1 MTNIVL
7 RRYTPPTCTLSIWAN
22 RSPLS
27 RWVGQSVVKKLR
39 FELRFDDPR
48 KPEEQQVTLRGNAE
62 DLDVLYE
69 AVDGYV
75 QHFLEPSPNQLV
87 ASGNSK
93 AVGHATRSAEV
104 APLTVLTLPTPQE
117 ENATTVAT
125 QQIHLQSK
133 GLLSHS
139 LFLGKLANEESGS
152 VVDLSATQLFD
163 LATALDEYA
172 AEVVSLP
179 KLNQPSWKPESSGWM
194 RTAASM
200 LLAVGVTAAVIKLLD
215 KPQPVEQAKTL
226 TTAESQTTPL
236 DSSKIGKKRAISQ
249 VPPAPSTPIPTPS
262 VPPRLSPGTKLPP
275 PPPVK
280 PPSPP
285 VRTAPPP
292 PVKPPSLPVRTAPP
306 PPVKP
311 PSLPVRTPPPIAS
324 PPNSRPILTIVP
336 PPARKPDSP
345 QLSATSSAVSPVASS
360 AVSPA
365 ASGASNGEARLSE
378 ASQTNVPAADANTQ
392 PKPTPPSPI
401 AVVQTVSELPVIKP
415 APSPT
420 EVATQDSPRES
431 LSIPTETVVIPEAE
445 SSISSTSTASI
456 SSTSTSS
463 RSTTTNVAVQAIP
476 APQQNVSTLS
486 RGPSTSR
493 IIDQAVPGL
502 NLPNSPVIDQ
512 AVPGLNLPNSP
523 VSDSLNSS
531 KPTVANQISQNTL
544 FDKISQVAEARR
556 YFQERWQPPEGL
568 QKTLNYSLWL
578 NNNGT
583 IRRII
588 PLGQAA
594 KTYID
599 NAPIPLLG
607 ETFVSPLEGEGIP
620 KIRVLLHP
628 DGKVQTL
635 LEGMN

>member
-104 APLTVLTLPTPQE
+104 TPLTLLTLPTPQE

-163 LATALDEYA
+163 LASALDEYA

-179 KLNQPSWKPESSGWM
+179 KLNQPSWKPESSPWM

-226 TTAESQTTPL
+226 TTAQSQTTAL
-236 DSSKIGKKRAISQ
+236 DSSKIGKKRAISK

-280 PPSPP
+280 PPSLP
-285 VRTAPPP
+285 VRTPPPP
-292 PVKPPSLPVRTAPP
+292 PVKPPSLPLRTLPP
-306 PPVKP
+306 
-311 PSLPVRTPPPIAS
+311 TAS
-324 PPNSRPILTIVP
+324 RPNSRPILTIVP
-336 PPARKPDSP
+336 PTARKPDSP
-345 QLSATSSAVSPVASS
+345 KLSATSSVASAASPVASS
-360 AVSPA
+360 GVSPA
-365 ASGASNGEARLSE
+365 GSGASKAEKPVSE
-378 ASQTNVPAADANTQ
+378 ASKTNVPTADANTQ

-415 APSPT
+415 APSLT
-420 EVATQDSPRES
+420 EVATQDSPRDS

-463 RSTTTNVAVQAIP
+463 RSSTTNVAVQAIP

-493 IIDQAVPGL
+493 IIDQAVPRL
-502 NLPNSPVIDQ
+502 NVPSSPVIDQ
-512 AVPGLNLPNSP
+512 AVPGLNVPSSP

-607 ETFVSPLEGEGIP
+607 ETFVSPLEAEGIP

>member
-93 AVGHATRSAEV
+93 AVGHATRSPEV
-104 APLTVLTLPTPQE
+104 TPLTLLTLPTPQE

-125 QQIHLQSK
+125 QQIHVQSK

-179 KLNQPSWKPESSGWM
+179 KLNQPSWKPESSAWM

-200 LLAVGVTAAVIKLLD
+200 LLAVGVTAAVIKLLE

-226 TTAESQTTPL
+226 TTAQSQTKAL
-236 DSSKIGKKRAISQ
+236 ESSKIGKNRAISQ

-280 PPSPP
+280 PPSLP
-285 VRTAPPP
+285 VRTPPPP

-311 PSLPVRTPPPIAS
+311 PSPPVRTPPPIAS

-336 PPARKPDSP
+336 PPARIPDSP
-345 QLSATSSAVSPVASS
+345 KLSATSSATSPVASS
-360 AVSPA
+360 ASPA
-365 ASGASNGEARLSE
+365 APGASNGETPVSE
-378 ASQTNVPAADANTQ
+378 ASKTNVPAADANTQ
-392 PKPTPPSPI
+392 PKPTSPSPI

-415 APSPT
+415 APSRT
-420 EVATQDSPRES
+420 EVAIQDSPRES
-431 LSIPTETVVIPEAE
+431 LSISTETVVIPEAE
-445 SSISSTSTASI
+445 SSISSTST
-456 SSTSTSS
+456 SS
-463 RSTTTNVAVQAIP
+463 RSSTTNVAVQTIP
-476 APQQNVSTLS
+476 APQQNVSTFS

-502 NLPNSPVIDQ
+502 N
-512 AVPGLNLPNSP
+512 VPSSP

-531 KPTVANQISQNTL
+531 KPTVTNPISQNTL

-607 ETFVSPLEGEGIP
+607 ETFVSPLEGEGMP

>member
-1 MTNIVL
+1 
-7 RRYTPPTCTLSIWAN
+7 
-22 RSPLS
+22 
-27 RWVGQSVVKKLR
+27 SVVKKLR

-75 QHFLEPSPNQLV
+75 QHFLEPSPKQLV

-104 APLTVLTLPTPQE
+104 TPLNLLTLPTPQE
-117 ENATTVAT
+117 ENATAVPT

-152 VVDLSATQLFD
+152 VLDLSATQLFD
-163 LATALDEYA
+163 LASALDEYA

-179 KLNQPSWKPESSGWM
+179 KLNQPSWKPESSAWM

-226 TTAESQTTPL
+226 TTAQSQTKAL
-236 DSSKIGKKRAISQ
+236 DSSKIGKKRAISK

-280 PPSPP
+280 PPSLP
-285 VRTAPPP
+285 VRTPPPP
-292 PVKPPSLPVRTAPP
+292 PVKPPSPAPVRTAPA
-306 PPVKP
+306 
-311 PSLPVRTPPPIAS
+311 IAS
-324 PPNSRPILTIVP
+324 RPNSRPMLKIVP
-336 PPARKPDSP
+336 APARTPDSP
-345 QLSATSSAVSPVASS
+345 KLSATSSGVSPVASSVTSPVASS

-365 ASGASNGEARLSE
+365 AAPGASNGDAPVSE
-378 ASQTNVPAADANTQ
+378 ASKTNVPTADANTQ

-420 EVATQDSPRES
+420 DVATQDSSRES

-445 SSISSTSTASI
+445 SSISSTST
-456 SSTSTSS
+456 SS
-463 RSTTTNVAVQAIP
+463 RSSTTNVAVQAIP

-493 IIDQAVPGL
+493 IIDQAVPRL
-502 NLPNSPVIDQ
+502 NVPSSPVIDQ
-512 AVPGLNLPNSP
+512 AVPGLNVPSSA

>member
-48 KPEEQQVTLRGNAE
+48 KPEEEQVTLRGNAD

-104 APLTVLTLPTPQE
+104 TPLTVLTLPTPQE
-117 ENATTVAT
+117 EKATAVQTK
-125 QQIHLQSK
+125 QIHLQSK

-179 KLNQPSWKPESSGWM
+179 KLNQPSWTPESSGWM

-200 LLAVGVTAAVIKLLD
+200 VLAVGVTAAVIKLLD

-226 TTAESQTTPL
+226 TTAQSQTTAL
-236 DSSKIGKKRAISQ
+236 DSSKIGKKRVISQ

-285 VRTAPPP
+285 VRTAPPS
-292 PVKPPSLPVRTAPP
+292 PVKPPSP
-306 PPVKP
+306 
-311 PSLPVRTPPPIAS
+311 PVRTPPPIAS

-345 QLSATSSAVSPVASS
+345 QLSANSSAVSPVASS

-365 ASGASNGEARLSE
+365 APGATNGEARVSE
-378 ASQTNVPAADANTQ
+378 ASKTNVPAADANTQ
-392 PKPTPPSPI
+392 PKPNPPSPF
-401 AVVQTVSELPVIKP
+401 AVLQTVSELPVIKP

-420 EVATQDSPRES
+420 EVGIQDSSRES
-431 LSIPTETVVIPEAE
+431 LFFSTETVVIPEAE
-445 SSISSTSTASI
+445 SSISN
-456 SSTSTSS
+456 TSTS
-463 RSTTTNVAVQAIP
+463 NVAVQAIP
-476 APQQNVSTLS
+476 APQQNVSTLE
-486 RGPSTSR
+486 RGFSTSK

-512 AVPGLNLPNSP
+512 AVPRLNVASSP
-523 VSDSLNSS
+523 VSDPLNPSE
-531 KPTVANQISQNTL
+531 PTVANQISQNTL

-556 YFQERWQPPEGL
+556 YFQERWQPPQGL

-578 NNNGT
+578 NKNGT

-599 NAPIPLLG
+599 NAPIPLIG
-607 ETFVSPLEGEGIP
+607 ETFVSPLEEEGMP

>member
-1 MTNIVL
+1 
-7 RRYTPPTCTLSIWAN
+7 
-22 RSPLS
+22 
-27 RWVGQSVVKKLR
+27 
-39 FELRFDDPR
+39 
-48 KPEEQQVTLRGNAE
+48 
-62 DLDVLYE
+62 
-69 AVDGYV
+69 
-75 QHFLEPSPNQLV
+75 
-87 ASGNSK
+87 

-104 APLTVLTLPTPQE
+104 TPLTLLTLPTPQE
-117 ENATTVAT
+117 ENATAVPT
-125 QQIHLQSK
+125 QEIHLQSK

-139 LFLGKLANEESGS
+139 LFVGKLANEESGS

-226 TTAESQTTPL
+226 TTAQSQTTAL

-285 VRTAPPP
+285 VRTPPPP
-292 PVKPPSLPVRTAPP
+292 PVKPPSPAPVRTAPA
-306 PPVKP
+306 
-311 PSLPVRTPPPIAS
+311 IAS
-324 PPNSRPILTIVP
+324 RPNSRPMLKIVP
-336 PPARKPDSP
+336 APARTPDSP
-345 QLSATSSAVSPVASS
+345 KLSATSSGVSPVASSVTSPVASS

-365 ASGASNGEARLSE
+365 AAPGASNGDAPVSE
-378 ASQTNVPAADANTQ
+378 ASKTNVPTADANTQ

-420 EVATQDSPRES
+420 DVATQDSSRES

-445 SSISSTSTASI
+445 SSISSTSIT
-456 SSTSTSS
+456 STSTSS
-463 RSTTTNVAVQAIP
+463 RSYTTNVAVQAIP
-476 APQQNVSTLS
+476 APQQNVSSLQ
-486 RGPSTSR
+486 RGSSTSR

-502 NLPNSPVIDQ
+502 NVGSSPVIDQAVPGLNVGSSPVIDQ
-512 AVPGLNLPNSP
+512 AVPGLNLPSSP
-523 VSDSLNSS
+523 VSDSLKPSE
-531 KPTVANQISQNTL
+531 PTVANQISQNTL
-544 FDKISQVAEARR
+544 LDKISQVAEARR

-599 NAPIPLLG
+599 NAPIPLIG
-607 ETFVSPLEGEGIP
+607 ESFVSPLEGEGIP

>member
-27 RWVGQSVVKKLR
+27 RWVGKSLVKKLR

-48 KPEEQQVTLRGNAE
+48 KPEEQQVTLRGNTE

-104 APLTVLTLPTPQE
+104 TPLTVLTLPTPQE
-117 ENATTVAT
+117 ENATAVPT

-179 KLNQPSWKPESSGWM
+179 KLNQPSWTPESSGWM

-200 LLAVGVTAAVIKLLD
+200 VLAVGVTAAVIKLLD
-215 KPQPVEQAKTL
+215 KPQPVEQAQTL
-226 TTAESQTTPL
+226 TTAQSQKTAL
-236 DSSKIGKKRAISQ
+236 ESSKIGKKRAISQ

-292 PVKPPSLPVRTAPP
+292 PVKPPSPPVRTAPP
-306 PPVKP
+306 
-311 PSLPVRTPPPIAS
+311 IAS
-324 PPNSRPILTIVP
+324 RPNSRPILTIVP

-345 QLSATSSAVSPVASS
+345 QLSATSSTSSSVTSPVASS
-360 AVSPA
+360 VTSPIASSAVSAAP
-365 ASGASNGEARLSE
+365 ASGASNGEARVSE
-378 ASQTNVPAADANTQ
+378 ASKTNLPAADANTQ
-392 PKPTPPSPI
+392 PKPTPPSSI
-401 AVVQTVSELPVIKP
+401 AVVQTVSKLPVIKP

-420 EVATQDSPRES
+420 EVGIQDSSRES
-431 LSIPTETVVIPEAE
+431 LSISTETVVIPEAE
-445 SSISSTSTASI
+445 SSISPISTTSI
-456 SSTSTSS
+456 TSTSTSS

-476 APQQNVSTLS
+476 APQQNVSTLD
-486 RGPSTSR
+486 RGSSTSR

-502 NLPNSPVIDQ
+502 NVPSSPVIDQ
-512 AVPGLNLPNSP
+512 AVPGLNVPSSP

-531 KPTVANQISQNTL
+531 KPTIANPISQNTL

-599 NAPIPLLG
+599 NAPIPLIG

>member
-7 RRYTPPTCTLSIWAN
+7 RRYTPPTCSLSISAN

-48 KPEEQQVTLRGNAE
+48 KPEEQQVTLQGNAE

-75 QHFLEPSPNQLV
+75 QHFLEPSGNQLV
-87 ASGNSK
+87 APGDS
-93 AVGHATRSAEV
+93 SAEV
-104 APLTVLTLPTPQE
+104 TPLSVLTLPTPKA
-117 ENATTVAT
+117 ENATAVPT
-125 QQIHLQSK
+125 QPIHLQSK

-200 LLAVGVTAAVIKLLD
+200 VLAVGVTAAVIKLLE

-226 TTAESQTTPL
+226 TTAQSQTTAL
-236 DSSKIGKKRAISQ
+236 DSSKMGKRVISQ

-285 VRTAPPP
+285 VRTPPPP
-292 PVKPPSLPVRTAPP
+292 PVKPPSPP
-306 PPVKP
+306 
-311 PSLPVRTPPPIAS
+311 LRTPPPIAS
-324 PPNSRPILTIVP
+324 RPNSRPLLKIVP
-336 PPARKPDSP
+336 PPARTPDSP
-345 QLSATSSAVSPVASS
+345 KLSAASSVASSAVSPVASSVTSPVASS

-365 ASGASNGEARLSE
+365 APGASNGEAPVSE
-378 ASQTNVPAADANTQ
+378 ASKTNVPTADANTQ

-420 EVATQDSPRES
+420 DVATQDSSRES

-445 SSISSTSTASI
+445 SSISSTSTSTTSI
-456 SSTSTSS
+456 SSTS
-463 RSTTTNVAVQAIP
+463 NVAVQAIP
-476 APQQNVSTLS
+476 APQQNVSTLK

-502 NLPNSPVIDQ
+502 NVGSSPVIDQ
-512 AVPGLNLPNSP
+512 AVPGLNVPNSS
-523 VSDSLNSS
+523 VSDPLNSS
-531 KPTVANQISQNTL
+531 EPTVANQISQNTL

-599 NAPIPLLG
+599 NAPIPLIG
-607 ETFVSPLEGEGIP
+607 ETFVSPLEGEGMP

>member
-7 RRYTPPTCTLSIWAN
+7 RRYTPPTCTLSIRAN

-104 APLTVLTLPTPQE
+104 TPLTLLTLPTPQE
-117 ENATTVAT
+117 DNGTAVPT

-139 LFLGKLANEESGS
+139 LFLGKLANQESGS

-179 KLNQPSWKPESSGWM
+179 KLNQSSWKPESSAWM

-200 LLAVGVTAAVIKLLD
+200 VLAVGVTAAVIKLLE
-215 KPQPVEQAKTL
+215 KPQSVEQAKTL
-226 TTAESQTTPL
+226 TTAESQTTAL
-236 DSSKIGKKRAISQ
+236 DSTKTGKKRAISQ

-280 PPSPP
+280 PPSLP
-285 VRTAPPP
+285 VRTPPPP
-292 PVKPPSLPVRTAPP
+292 PVKPPSPP
-306 PPVKP
+306 
-311 PSLPVRTPPPIAS
+311 PVRTPPAIAS
-324 PPNSRPILTIVP
+324 PPNSRPLLKIVP
-336 PPARKPDSP
+336 APARKPDSP
-345 QLSATSSAVSPVASS
+345 KLSATSPVASS
-360 AVSPA
+360 VSSPVA
-365 ASGASNGEARLSE
+365 SSVSSPIVSAAPASGASKGDKPVSE
-378 ASQTNVPAADANTQ
+378 ASKTNLPAADADTQ

-420 EVATQDSPRES
+420 ELETQDSSRDS
-431 LSIPTETVVIPEAE
+431 LSISTETVVIPEAE
-445 SSISSTSTASI
+445 SSISPISTTSI
-456 SSTSTSS
+456 TSTSTSS
-463 RSTTTNVAVQAIP
+463 SSSTTNVAVQAIP
-476 APQQNVSTLS
+476 APQQNVSSLQIGS
-486 RGPSTSR
+486 STSK

-502 NLPNSPVIDQ
+502 NLPSSPVIDQ
-512 AVPGLNLPNSP
+512 AVPGLNLPSSP
-523 VSDSLNSS
+523 VSDSLKPSE
-531 KPTVANQISQNTL
+531 PTVANQISQNTL

-599 NAPIPLLG
+599 NAPIPLIG
-607 ETFVSPLEGEGIP
+607 ESFVSPLEGEGMP

>member
-104 APLTVLTLPTPQE
+104 TPLTVLTLPTPQA
-117 ENATTVAT
+117 ENATAVPT
-125 QQIHLQSK
+125 QPIHLQSK

-200 LLAVGVTAAVIKLLD
+200 VLAVGVTAAVIKLLE
-215 KPQPVEQAKTL
+215 KPQPVEQGKTL
-226 TTAESQTTPL
+226 TTEVPTTAL
-236 DSSKIGKKRAISQ
+236 ESSKIGKKRAISQ

-262 VPPRLSPGTKLPP
+262 VPPRLSRGTKLPP

-285 VRTAPPP
+285 VRTPPPP
-292 PVKPPSLPVRTAPP
+292 PVKPPSPPPVRTAPA
-306 PPVKP
+306 
-311 PSLPVRTPPPIAS
+311 IAS
-324 PPNSRPILTIVP
+324 RPNSRPILTIVP
-336 PPARKPDSP
+336 PPARTPDSP
-345 QLSATSSAVSPVASS
+345 KLSATSSATSA

-365 ASGASNGEARLSE
+365 TAPGTSNGEAPVSE
-378 ASQTNVPAADANTQ
+378 ASKTNVPTESADTQ

-401 AVVQTVSELPVIKP
+401 AVVQIVSELPVIKP

-420 EVATQDSPRES
+420 DVATQDSSRDS
-431 LSIPTETVVIPEAE
+431 LSIPTETVVIPDVE

-502 NLPNSPVIDQ
+502 N
-512 AVPGLNLPNSP
+512 VPSSP

-531 KPTVANQISQNTL
+531 KPTVANPISQNTL

>member
-7 RRYTPPTCTLSIWAN
+7 RSYTPPTCTLSIWAN

-75 QHFLEPSPNQLV
+75 QHFLEPSGNQLV
-87 ASGNSK
+87 APGDS
-93 AVGHATRSAEV
+93 SAEV
-104 APLTVLTLPTPQE
+104 TPLSVLTLPTPKA
-117 ENATTVAT
+117 ENATAVPT
-125 QQIHLQSK
+125 QPIHLQSK

-139 LFLGKLANEESGS
+139 LFLGKLANQESGS

-200 LLAVGVTAAVIKLLD
+200 VLAVGVTAAVIKLLD

-226 TTAESQTTPL
+226 TTAQSQTTAL
-236 DSSKIGKKRAISQ
+236 DSRKIRKKRIISQ

-280 PPSPP
+280 PPSLP
-285 VRTAPPP
+285 VRTPPPP
-292 PVKPPSLPVRTAPP
+292 PVKPPSPPPVRTAPA
-306 PPVKP
+306 
-311 PSLPVRTPPPIAS
+311 IAS
-324 PPNSRPILTIVP
+324 RANSRPMLKIVP
-336 PPARKPDSP
+336 APARTPDSP
-345 QLSATSSAVSPVASS
+345 KLSAASSVASSAVSPVATS
-360 AVSPA
+360 AVSPVA
-365 ASGASNGEARLSE
+365 ASGASKGEKPVSE
-378 ASQTNVPAADANTQ
+378 ASKTNLPAADANTQ

-420 EVATQDSPRES
+420 DVATQDSPRES

-463 RSTTTNVAVQAIP
+463 RSSSTNVAVQAIP

-502 NLPNSPVIDQ
+502 N
-512 AVPGLNLPNSP
+512 VPSSP
-523 VSDSLNSS
+523 VSNSLNPS
-531 KPTVANQISQNTL
+531 KTTVANQISQNTL

-599 NAPIPLLG
+599 NAPIPLIG
-607 ETFVSPLEGEGIP
+607 ESFVSPLEGEGMP

>member
-104 APLTVLTLPTPQE
+104 TPLTVLTLPTPQA
-117 ENATTVAT
+117 ENATAVPT
-125 QQIHLQSK
+125 QPIHLQSK

-200 LLAVGVTAAVIKLLD
+200 LLAVGVTAAVIKLLE
-215 KPQPVEQAKTL
+215 KPQPVEKAKTL
-226 TTAESQTTPL
+226 TTEVPTTAL

-275 PPPVK
+275 PPPLK

-285 VRTAPPP
+285 VRTPPPP
-292 PVKPPSLPVRTAPP
+292 PVKPPSPPPVRTAPA
-306 PPVKP
+306 
-311 PSLPVRTPPPIAS
+311 IAS
-324 PPNSRPILTIVP
+324 RPNSRPMLKIV
-336 PPARKPDSP
+336 
-345 QLSATSSAVSPVASS
+345 
-360 AVSPA
+360 
-365 ASGASNGEARLSE
+365 
-378 ASQTNVPAADANTQ
+378 
-392 PKPTPPSPI
+392 
-401 AVVQTVSELPVIKP
+401 
-415 APSPT
+415 
-420 EVATQDSPRES
+420 
-431 LSIPTETVVIPEAE
+431 
-445 SSISSTSTASI
+445 
-456 SSTSTSS
+456 
-463 RSTTTNVAVQAIP
+463 
-476 APQQNVSTLS
+476 
-486 RGPSTSR
+486 
-493 IIDQAVPGL
+493 
-502 NLPNSPVIDQ
+502 
-512 AVPGLNLPNSP
+512 
-523 VSDSLNSS
+523 
-531 KPTVANQISQNTL
+531 
-544 FDKISQVAEARR
+544 
-556 YFQERWQPPEGL
+556 
-568 QKTLNYSLWL
+568 
-578 NNNGT
+578 
-583 IRRII
+583 
-588 PLGQAA
+588 
-594 KTYID
+594 
-599 NAPIPLLG
+599 
-607 ETFVSPLEGEGIP
+607 
-620 KIRVLLHP
+620 
-628 DGKVQTL
+628 
-635 LEGMN
+635 

>member
-7 RRYTPPTCTLSIWAN
+7 RRYTPPTCTLSIRAN

-87 ASGNSK
+87 ASGNS
-93 AVGHATRSAEV
+93 SAEV
-104 APLTVLTLPTPQE
+104 TPLTLLTLPTPQE
-117 ENATTVAT
+117 ENATAVPT
-125 QQIHLQSK
+125 QHIHLQSK

-139 LFLGKLANEESGS
+139 LFLGKLANQESGS

-179 KLNQPSWKPESSGWM
+179 KLNQPSWKPESSAWM

-200 LLAVGVTAAVIKLLD
+200 VLAVGVTAAVIKLLE
-215 KPQPVEQAKTL
+215 KPQPVEQGKTL
-226 TTAESQTTPL
+226 TTEVPTTAL
-236 DSSKIGKKRAISQ
+236 ESSKIGKKRAISQ

-285 VRTAPPP
+285 VRTPPPP
-292 PVKPPSLPVRTAPP
+292 PVKPPSPPVRTAPP
-306 PPVKP
+306 
-311 PSLPVRTPPPIAS
+311 IAS
-324 PPNSRPILTIVP
+324 RPNSRPILTIVP

-345 QLSATSSAVSPVASS
+345 QLSATSPVASSVTSPVASSVTSPIASS

-365 ASGASNGEARLSE
+365 AAPGASNGEAPVSE
-378 ASQTNVPAADANTQ
+378 ASKTNVTTAKADTQ

-420 EVATQDSPRES
+420 EVGIQDSSRES
-431 LSIPTETVVIPEAE
+431 LSISKKTVVIPEAE
-445 SSISSTSTASI
+445 SSISPISTTSITST
-456 SSTSTSS
+456 STSTSS
-463 RSTTTNVAVQAIP
+463 TTNVAVQAIP
-476 APQQNVSTLS
+476 APQQNVSTLD
-486 RGPSTSR
+486 RGSSTSK

-502 NLPNSPVIDQ
+502 NLPSSPVIDQ
-512 AVPGLNLPNSP
+512 AVPGLNVPSSP
-523 VSDSLNSS
+523 VSDSLNPSE
-531 KPTVANQISQNTL
+531 PTVANQISQNTL
-544 FDKISQVAEARR
+544 LDKISQVAEARR

-599 NAPIPLLG
+599 NAPIPLIG
-607 ETFVSPLEGEGIP
+607 ESFVSPLEAEGMP

>member
-104 APLTVLTLPTPQE
+104 TPLTLLTLPTPQE
-117 ENATTVAT
+117 ENATAVPT

-139 LFLGKLANEESGS
+139 LFLGKLANQESGS

-179 KLNQPSWKPESSGWM
+179 KLNQPSWKPESSAWM

-200 LLAVGVTAAVIKLLD
+200 VLAVGVTAAVIKLLE
-215 KPQPVEQAKTL
+215 KPQPVEQGKTL
-226 TTAESQTTPL
+226 TTEVPTTAL
-236 DSSKIGKKRAISQ
+236 ESSKIGKKRAISQ

-285 VRTAPPP
+285 VRTPPPP
-292 PVKPPSLPVRTAPP
+292 PVKPPSPPPVRTAPA
-306 PPVKP
+306 
-311 PSLPVRTPPPIAS
+311 IAS
-324 PPNSRPILTIVP
+324 RPNSRPMLKIVP
-336 PPARKPDSP
+336 APARTPDSP
-345 QLSATSSAVSPVASS
+345 KLSAASSVASSAVSPVATSVTSPVASS

-365 ASGASNGEARLSE
+365 AAPGASNGEAPVSE
-378 ASQTNVPAADANTQ
+378 ASKTNVTTAKADTQ

-401 AVVQTVSELPVIKP
+401 AVVQTLSELPVIKP

-420 EVATQDSPRES
+420 ELETQDSSRES
-431 LSIPTETVVIPEAE
+431 LSIPTETVVIPDVE

-463 RSTTTNVAVQAIP
+463 TTNVAVQAIP
-476 APQQNVSTLS
+476 APQQNVSTLD
-486 RGPSTSR
+486 RGSSTSR

-502 NLPNSPVIDQ
+502 NVPSSSVIDQ
-512 AVPGLNLPNSP
+512 AVPGLNVPSSP
-523 VSDSLNSS
+523 VSDSLNPSE
-531 KPTVANQISQNTL
+531 PTVANQISQNTL

-599 NAPIPLLG
+599 NAPIPLIG

>member
-7 RRYTPPTCTLSIWAN
+7 RSYTPPTCTLSIWAN

-75 QHFLEPSPNQLV
+75 QHFLEPSGNQLV
-87 ASGNSK
+87 APGDS
-93 AVGHATRSAEV
+93 SAEV
-104 APLTVLTLPTPQE
+104 TPLSVLTLPTPKA
-117 ENATTVAT
+117 ENATAVPT
-125 QQIHLQSK
+125 QPIHLQSK

-139 LFLGKLANEESGS
+139 LFLGKLANQESGS

-200 LLAVGVTAAVIKLLD
+200 VLAVGVTAAVIKLLD

-226 TTAESQTTPL
+226 TTAQSQTTAL
-236 DSSKIGKKRAISQ
+236 DSRKIRKKRIISQ

-280 PPSPP
+280 PPSLP
-285 VRTAPPP
+285 VRTPPPP
-292 PVKPPSLPVRTAPP
+292 PVKPPSPPPVRTAPA
-306 PPVKP
+306 
-311 PSLPVRTPPPIAS
+311 IAS
-324 PPNSRPILTIVP
+324 RANSRPMLKIVP
-336 PPARKPDSP
+336 APARTPDSP
-345 QLSATSSAVSPVASS
+345 KLSAASSVASSAVSPVASS
-360 AVSPA
+360 AVSPVA
-365 ASGASNGEARLSE
+365 ASGASKGEKPVSE
-378 ASQTNVPAADANTQ
+378 ASKTNLPAADANTQ

-420 EVATQDSPRES
+420 DVATQDSPRES

-463 RSTTTNVAVQAIP
+463 RSSSTNVAVQAIP

-502 NLPNSPVIDQ
+502 N
-512 AVPGLNLPNSP
+512 VPSSP
-523 VSDSLNSS
+523 VSNSLNPS
-531 KPTVANQISQNTL
+531 KTTVANQISQNTL

-599 NAPIPLLG
+599 NAPIPLIG
-607 ETFVSPLEGEGIP
+607 ESFVSPLEGEGMP